1 MNTAASPAHA
11 TTGFTGWLLRA
22 EAWLDDKGKGA
33 WIAAMVLA
41 FIFVWPLGLALLAY
55 MIWSKKMICTRS
67 ARRIG
72 SLTSR
77 RDFSRPTGNSAF
89 DAYRAETLERL
100 EREQENFE
108 AFLQRLRD
116 ARDKAEFDQFM
127 DERAEAARNRHGDAA
142 DDTRRDDRDAPDLD
156 APRTA

>member
-1 MNTAASPAHA
+1 MNTAAYPARA
-11 TTGFTGWLLRA
+11 ATGFTGWLLRA

-55 MIWSKKMICTRS
+55 MIWSKKMICTR
-67 ARRIG
+67 ATRRTG
-72 SLTSR
+72 GPTSR
-77 RDFSRPTGNSAF
+77 RDISRPTGNSAF

-127 DERAEAARNRHGDAA
+127 EERASAARNRSKDEGSEDRDTPGSDAA
-142 DDTRRDDRDAPDLD
+142 RPA
-156 APRTA
+156 